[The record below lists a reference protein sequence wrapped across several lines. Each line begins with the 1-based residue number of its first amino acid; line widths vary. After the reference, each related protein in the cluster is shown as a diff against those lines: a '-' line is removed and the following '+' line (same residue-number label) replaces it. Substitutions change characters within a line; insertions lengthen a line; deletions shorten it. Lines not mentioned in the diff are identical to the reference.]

1 MICYGKE
8 CEMLYAGSNDDF
20 MNLRPQYLLY
30 LTQFEYAFS
39 HGYEFVTMG
48 GIDGDFKDGLSQFKS
63 NFNPVIREYIGEFDL
78 PIHKIM
84 YAAANKLLPSIKKL
98 LKHKK

>member
-1 MICYGKE
+1 M
-8 CEMLYAGSNDDF
+8 
-20 MNLRPQYLLY
+20 
-30 LTQFEYAFS
+30 
-39 HGYEFVTMG
+39 TMG

-98 LKHKK
+98 LKNKK

>member
-1 MICYGKE
+1 MIGYGKE

-20 MNLRPQYLLY
+20 MNFRPQYLLY

-98 LKHKK
+98 LKNKK